1 MILRAIAALKL
12 LGRIRQDR
20 PDLWQQ
26 IVAFAEGVDKFTLL
40 MDEAERDYRDLFE
53 GNLPRSTR

>member
-1 MILRAIAALKL
+1 
-12 LGRIRQDR
+12 
-20 PDLWQQ
+20 LWQQ
-26 IVAFAEGVDKFTLL
+26 IVAFAEGVDKLTLL